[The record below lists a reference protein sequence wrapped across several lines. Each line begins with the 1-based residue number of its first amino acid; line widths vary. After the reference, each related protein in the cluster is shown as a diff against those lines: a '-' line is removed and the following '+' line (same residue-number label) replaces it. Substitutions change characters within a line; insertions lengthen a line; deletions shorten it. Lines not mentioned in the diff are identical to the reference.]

1 MTPPH
6 VSTDKTVR
14 YDYDIVYVRA
24 PRKGDGKG
32 KWAEVGDPAQHG
44 ARR

>member
-24 PRKGDGKG
+24 PRK
-32 KWAEVGDPAQHG
+32 AT
-44 ARR
+44 ARGSGPR